1 VTEVAFQT
9 LLILAGAV
17 FFSGALA
24 TIYFYVRLRQVD
36 APGVAPSFLRYFIFA
51 ALFGF
56 VAYMAGSAIGIAGG
70 CSSSKS
76 GNLCGI
82 WGALGV
88 GPLSCGVALWAYGPL
103 WLRRL
108 SRRPPN

>member
-1 VTEVAFQT
+1 MAFES
-9 LLILAGAV
+9 LLVLAGAV
-17 FFSGALA
+17 LSTGALA
-24 TIYFYVRLRQVD
+24 TIYFYVRLRRGD
-36 APGVAPSFLRYFIFA
+36 WSKVAPSFLRYFSIA
-51 ALFGF
+51 ALLGF

-70 CSSSKS
+70 CSSSKP

-88 GPLSCGVALWAYGPL
+88 GPLISGIALWAYGPW

-108 SRRPPN
+108 SK

>member
-1 VTEVAFQT
+1 MAFES
-9 LLILAGAV
+9 LLILAGVV
-17 FFSGALA
+17 FLSGALA
-24 TIYFYVRLRQVD
+24 TIYFYVRLRQGD
-36 APGVAPSFLRYFIFA
+36 WSKVAPSFLRYFTIA

-56 VAYMAGSAIGIAGG
+56 AAYMAGSAIGIAGG

-88 GPLSCGVALWAYGPL
+88 GPLMSGVALWAYGPL

-108 SRRPPN
+108 SR

>member
-1 VTEVAFQT
+1 MAFES

-17 FFSGALA
+17 LLTGALA
-24 TIYFYVRLRQVD
+24 TIYFYVRLRRSNG
-36 APGVAPSFLRYFIFA
+36 PRVAPSFLRYFAIA
-51 ALFGF
+51 ALFAF
-56 VAYMAGSAIGIAGG
+56 AAYMAGSAIGIAGG

-82 WGALGV
+82 WGALGI
-88 GPLSCGVALWAYGPL
+88 GPLMSGVALWAYGPL

-108 SRRPPN
+108 SR

>member
-1 VTEVAFQT
+1 VAFQS
-9 LLILAGAV
+9 LLILAGVV
-17 FFSGALA
+17 FFSGMLS
-24 TIYFYVRLRQVD
+24 TIYFYVRLRQGD
-36 APGVAPSFLRYFIFA
+36 WPKVAPTFLRYFAIA

-56 VAYMAGSAIGIAGG
+56 AAYMIGTAIGITGG

-88 GPLSCGVALWAYGPL
+88 GPLMSGVALWAYGPL

-108 SRRPPN
+108 RR